1 MLTLVRIELSKLYRR
16 RGTYVSFACLAAL
29 VLLVAVPISCYK
41 EKVDDSLRQ
50 ELSSGMGDDWV
61 VGGKVLAGPFVP
73 RVMLFWPMRKL
84 VVNILLALFAAMA
97 GGSAIAG
104 EYSAGTLRTILTRPP
119 ARWKVF
125 VAKFAVMG
133 IYAASLA
140 VFFGLFAFAVGYAL
154 FGRGALVFA
163 DMPADMGS
171 GPPPMGAPII
181 QEGAAVQMLAQAYLL
196 MGASVIAAMSLAL
209 FLSSFTSHP
218 LTAAGAALGIL
229 LLSTILGTLGSAPEE
244 IEFLAFFRTI
254 RPYLLTTHMNLYE
267 IPLAGGLDQAGRVA
281 LTSSASWLAGYC
293 AAFFGA
299 GLLVFRRRDVLC

>member
-29 VLLVAVPISCYK
+29 VLLVAVPISCCK
-41 EKVDDSLRQ
+41 EKVDTSLRH
-50 ELSSGMGDDWV
+50 EISHRMGEDWV
-61 VGGKVLAGPFVP
+61 VGGKMLAGPFVP

-84 VVNILLALFAAMA
+84 VVNMLMALFAAMA

-125 VAKFAVMG
+125 IAKFVVMAV
-133 IYAASLA
+133 YAASLA
-140 VFFGLFAFAVGYAL
+140 IFLGLFAFLVGYAL

-163 DMPADMGS
+163 DLPADMGS
-171 GPPPMGAPII
+171 GPTAPGAPII
-181 QEGAAVQMLAQAYLL
+181 QEGMAVRMLAQAYLL
-196 MGASVIAAMSLAL
+196 MGVSIMAAMSLAL

-218 LTAAGAALGIL
+218 LTASGAALGIL
-229 LLSTILGTLGSAPEE
+229 LLSTILGTLGSAPDEV
-244 IEFLAFFRTI
+244 EFLGFFRTI

-267 IPLAGGLDQAGRVA
+267 IPLGGSLDHAARVA
-281 LTSSASWLAGYC
+281 LASSAGWLAGYC
-293 AAFFGA
+293 AVLFIA
-299 GLLVFRRRDVLC
+299 GLLLFRRRDILC